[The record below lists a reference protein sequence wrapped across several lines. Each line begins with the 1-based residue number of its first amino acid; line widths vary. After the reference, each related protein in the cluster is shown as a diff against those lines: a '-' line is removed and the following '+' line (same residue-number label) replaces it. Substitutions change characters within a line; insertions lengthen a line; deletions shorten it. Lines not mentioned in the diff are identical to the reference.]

1 MSSAGNEL
9 NHAENQNNSGGGG
22 GGGSSSR
29 SPLIPGIDLP
39 VQNTNS
45 KILLLYGPSGV
56 GKTLYCR
63 QFLREGLLKGHR
75 CVFVST
81 ALSKMQFDA
90 LFSNMDGSKPVD
102 SIEFINPRDDD
113 APLSHRNYKV
123 ISGKKLVT
131 AILSDILRS
140 LETTVGNET
149 KAAPSTQGSI
159 DGNVSNKAVR
169 LVIDSLTHMLLLLRE
184 RTLIQF
190 VMDLTDLLKKFN
202 ATAILS
208 LTTSSMDQSL
218 VTNLGSVL
226 DGVIEMRLREDS
238 YGLAI
243 RSIRVRHIKGA
254 YYDPRWLTFR
264 ISTNGNIIFSNGHS
278 SLGGGQAGLTCTLCA
293 KPIMGTPLVRSD
305 FVFDSKECMEIYQRL
320 ENAYGSKISD
330 TGLPSEAFDASFF
343 FIDMVGLSDPTLSVK
358 NQVHKIE
365 SLNELIHSC
374 DAYRK
379 VSAGKKVILPAGDG
393 MALGFLSK
401 PEIPLELSIQL
412 HRKLRAYNE
421 EKSPAEEIGV
431 RIGLASG
438 PVFTV
443 ADLNNV
449 QNIWGPGIILARRVM
464 DAGDKGH
471 ILIAESLAQVLLSLK
486 DEYRQ
491 IIRLISDKYKIKHGQ
506 QIKLYTAYSDD
517 FGNPKIPAKVSIID
531 DDDDNNKNV

>member
-1 MSSAGNEL
+1 LSRAANEL
-9 NHAENQNNSGGGG
+9 NRAEDQNNSGGGG
-22 GGGSSSR
+22 GGGSSR

-63 QFLREGLLKGHR
+63 QFLREGLIKGHR

-81 ALSKMQFDA
+81 ALSKMQFNA
-90 LFSNMDGSKPVD
+90 LFSNIDSRKPVD
-102 SIEFINPRDDD
+102 PIEFINPRDDD
-113 APLSHRNYKV
+113 AAPLSRHNYKV

-131 AILSDILRS
+131 AILSNIIRS
-140 LETTVGNET
+140 LETSVGNDT
-149 KAAPSTQGSI
+149 KAAPSTWDSI
-159 DGNVSNKAVR
+159 DGNISNKAVR
-169 LVIDSLTHMLLLLRE
+169 LVVDSLTHMLLLLRE
-184 RTLIQF
+184 RTLMQF
-190 VMDLTDLLKKFN
+190 VMDLTDVLKKFN

-218 VTNLGSVL
+218 VTNLGSIV
-226 DGVIEMRLREDS
+226 DGVIEMRLKEDS

-278 SLGGGQAGLTCTLCA
+278 SLAGGQAGLTCTLCA
-293 KPIMGTPLVRSD
+293 KPIIGAPLVRSD

-365 SLNELIHSC
+365 ILNELIHSC
-374 DAYRK
+374 DSYRK
-379 VSAGKKVILPAGDG
+379 VSTGKKVILPAGDG
-393 MALGFLSK
+393 MAIGFLSK

-421 EKSPAEEIGV
+421 EKSLAEEIGV

-471 ILIAESLAQVLLSLK
+471 ILVAESLAQVLLSLK

-517 FGNPKIPAKVSIID
+517 FGNPQIPAKVFI
-531 DDDDNNKNV
+531 NR